1 MPQRL
6 LRRQPLIRIK
16 SHQLSNQPSQTLR
29 LPKPLVMLPR
39 AKWFEGLASL
49 GELLQCLHE
58 RLDPGTI
65 GLEIVDERAEV
76 ICFYKVGYLTLHDNG
91 QWLYI
96 FR

>member
-16 SHQLSNQPSQTLR
+16 SHQLPNQPSQTLR
-29 LPKPLVMLPR
+29 LPKPLVMLPHTER
-39 AKWFEGLASL
+39 FEGFASL
-49 GELLQCLHE
+49 SEHIQCLHE

-65 GLEIVDERAEV
+65 GLEIVDESAEV
-76 ICFYKVGYLTLHDNG
+76 ICLYKVGYLTLHDNG

-96 FR
+96 FW